1 MDIEKY
7 THEQLVEYVGV
18 LAHEHNL
25 VSDHVMELT
34 KEFGAMCKHLNEE
47 IDRLKEMYGNG

>member
-47 IDRLKEMYGNG
+47 IDILKERNTNG